1 VRNLVD
7 NAFKYTAA
15 GGVTV
20 AADPDDTQ
28 GGASPCAIPERAIP
42 VSESARASSK
52 SFTRSAIPSADRS
65 QGLGLVWRSCG
76 GYAQLLE
83 LEVET

>member
-20 AADPDDTQ
+20 AADPDERRVRIAVRDT
-28 GGASPCAIPERAIP
+28 GAGIP
-42 VSESARASSK
+42 VSERERI
-52 SFTRSAIPSADRS
+52 FEEFYQIGNPSATARRDW
-65 QGLGLVWRSCG
+65 GWVWRSCG
-76 GYAQLLE
+76 GIAQLLE
-83 LEVET
+83 LGGRT